1 MTTPDSARSAEPEI
15 PAHAMPHLNV
25 GSFRFWFVGQ
35 RWEWSDE
42 VARMHGY
49 EPGSVVPTTEL
60 LLSHKHPDDRQHV
73 QDLLDHLL
81 HFGGSFSSRHRFI
94 DTSGGQHTVIV
105 LADRMLDS
113 NGALVGSEGY
123 YIDLTDTFDQ
133 ARRQA
138 LDDSLPELFEAR
150 AAIEQAKGAL
160 MLVYRI
166 SADLAFEILLWRS
179 QQTNTKLRALAA
191 QVVAELDTI
200 RYQPDSLRREFDH
213 LLLTVH
219 DRVGDSPRS
228 LASPNFRSRW
238 PEPART
244 PSSRRVGDANVNLQ
258 AAMGTKYLS
267 GDRGGDWPWR
277 YWRSSRMSATRRSW
291 CPPGARSTQAPLTRS
306 SPTLTPRSRRPR
318 IIPPE
323 CSSLELGDVT
333 YFGSAGLNAVL
344 GCYERGLSDGV
355 AVRLVASNAEVIIPI
370 EVTKLDNVLRP
381 YLTVTDALD
390 GLDGH
395 R

>member
-1 MTTPDSARSAEPEI
+1 MTKPDPARRAEAELSVAAI
-15 PAHAMPHLNV
+15 PNLHV

-73 QDLLDHLL
+73 QDQLDHLL

-94 DTSGGQHTVIV
+94 DTGGREHTVIV
-105 LADRMLDS
+105 LADRMLDDS
-113 NGALVGSEGY
+113 GALVGSEGY
-123 YIDLTDTFDQ
+123 YIDLTDTFHQ

-166 SADLAFEILLWRS
+166 NAEAAFEILLWRS

-191 QVVAELDTI
+191 QVVAELDSL
-200 RYQPDSLRREFDH
+200 RYEPDNLRREFDH

-219 DRVGDSPRS
+219 DRVG
-228 LASPNFRSRW
+228 
-238 PEPART
+238 T
-244 PSSRRVGDANVNLQ
+244 
-258 AAMGTKYLS
+258 
-267 GDRGGDWPWR
+267 
-277 YWRSSRMSATRRSW
+277 TR
-291 CPPGARSTQAPLTRS
+291 
-306 SPTLTPRSRRPR
+306 
-318 IIPPE
+318 
-323 CSSLELGDVT
+323 
-333 YFGSAGLNAVL
+333 
-344 GCYERGLSDGV
+344 DG
-355 AVRLVASNAEVIIPI
+355 
-370 EVTKLDNVLRP
+370 
-381 YLTVTDALD
+381 
-390 GLDGH
+390 
-395 R
+395 